1 MWELIPLLAIVFT
14 IGVPSVALASHL
26 VLRPLVRDIIQA
38 IQTKKARDE
47 PDVYGRLGELEDG
60 LDRVERQL
68 GQLLEAERF
77 RRELESG
84 ARER

>member
-14 IGVPSVALASHL
+14 IGVPSVALATHL
-26 VLRPLVRDIIQA
+26 VLRPLVRDIIVA
-38 IQTKKARDE
+38 IQTKKTPDE

-84 ARER
+84 TRER

>member
-14 IGVPSVALASHL
+14 IGVPSVALATHL
-26 VLRPLVRDIIQA
+26 VLRPLVRDVIQA
-38 IQTKKARDE
+38 IQTKKTRDE